1 LDEEVRRLN
10 HLPDTLKEVDRVE
23 IVTLIDNYVD
33 NLLKDTDIVTRPPH
47 AAGEEIPRDT
57 LVAEHGLSLFVTVHQ
72 GTKTHTILFDTG
84 YSQIGVPHN
93 ITLLGIE
100 LQRIEAIVLSHAHMD
115 HTGSLHKI
123 LEGIRGPV
131 TLVVHPGAFLFPR
144 YIERD
149 DGKRQRFPR
158 TLSRE
163 DLVSKKVEILESKT
177 PIFMADEGVMVTGEV
192 ERTTEFEKGLPG
204 ALVERDGTLKPDPI
218 SDDQALLLNLR
229 GKGLVIISGCS
240 HSGIVNTI
248 FHAQKLTGLTKV
260 HAVLGGFHLTGPAFE
275 PIIEKTISELKN
287 LAPEVIVPMHCTG
300 WKAIQRLSQEFPHS
314 FVLNSVG
321 SKITLP

>member
-1 LDEEVRRLN
+1 MEEEVRFVN
-10 HLPDTLKEVDRVE
+10 HVPDTLKEVDRVE

-33 NLLKDTDIVTRPPH
+33 VLLKDTDVVTR
-47 AAGEEIPRDT
+47 AAHRKREEIPTDT
-57 LVAEHGLSLFVTVHQ
+57 LVAEHGLSLLVTVHK

-93 ITLLGIE
+93 MALLGID
-100 LQRIEAIVLSHAHMD
+100 LQEIEAIVMSHAHMD
-115 HTGSLHKI
+115 HTGSLHTI
-123 LEGIRGPV
+123 LEGMRGPM

-149 DGKRQRFPR
+149 DGTRQRFPR

-163 DLVSKKVEILESKT
+163 DLVSEKLKIVESKT
-177 PIFMADEGVMVTGEV
+177 PVLLADDGLMVTGQV

-204 ALVERDGTLKPDPI
+204 ALLERDGKMVPDPI
-218 SDDQALLLNLR
+218 SDDQALVLNLKE
-229 GKGLVIISGCS
+229 KGLVVISGCS
-240 HSGIVNTI
+240 HSGIINTI
-248 FHAQKLTGLTKV
+248 LHAQKLTGQRKV

-287 LAPEVIVPMHCTG
+287 VAPKVIVPMHCTG
-300 WKAIQRLSQEFPHS
+300 WKAIQRLEHELPSA

>member
-1 LDEEVRRLN
+1 MN

-23 IVTLIDNYVD
+23 IITLIDNYVD
-33 NLLKDTDIVTRPPH
+33 VLLKDTDIVTRPPR

-57 LVAEHGLSLFVTVHQ
+57 LVAEHGLSLLVTVHQ

-93 ITLLGIE
+93 MALLGID
-100 LQRIEAIVLSHAHMD
+100 LKRIDAIVLSHAHMD
-115 HTGSLHKI
+115 HTGSLPKI
-123 LEGIRGPV
+123 LERIEGPV
-131 TLVVHPGAFLFPR
+131 TLVVHPGAFYYPR

-163 DLVSKKVEILESKT
+163 DLASKKVEILENRNALL
-177 PIFMADEGVMVTGEV
+177 MADKGIMITGEV
-192 ERTTEFEKGLPG
+192 ERTTGFEKGLPG
-204 ALVERDGTLKPDPI
+204 ALLERDGKMEPDPI
-218 SDDQALLLNLR
+218 SDDQALVLHLR
-229 GKGLVIISGCS
+229 EKGLVVISGCS

-248 FHAQKLTGLTKV
+248 LHAQKLTGLGKV

-287 LAPEVIVPMHCTG
+287 VAPEVIVPMHCTG
-300 WKAIQRLSQEFPHS
+300 WKAIQRLHQEFPS
-314 FVLNSVG
+314 AFVLNSVG
-321 SKITLP
+321 SKITLS